1 MLDRCITD
9 AGYRGHNVRSYLFR
23 GLYYGKFAPLD
34 NNSLEPAL
42 ENLNKAIQ
50 LNPKS
55 ALPQLF
61 KAKRLGNLFVFQ
73 KRLNNLGWSDAERDK
88 LDAELVAEYSK
99 ALALDPNLLPA
110 LKGRA
115 LAFFHL
121 K

>member
-1 MLDRCITD
+1 
-9 AGYRGHNVRSYLFR
+9 
-23 GLYYGKFAPLD
+23 
-34 NNSLEPAL
+34 
-42 ENLNKAIQ
+42 
-50 LNPKS
+50 
-55 ALPQLF
+55 
-61 KAKRLGNLFVFQ
+61 VFH